1 MSGSVEPGE
10 AVAAGDRGGSSR
22 RRLGVRALAAVAVLL
37 AVLAV
42 ALSYAGRAVLRPAPF
57 ADRAVAA
64 LRDPA
69 VQADVADHVTDAVTR
84 IGGGDLVAVRPL
96 VRSLAGGIVGG
107 QAFAAL
113 FRRALLQAHDAVV
126 GRGDGRVLITV
137 ADVGVL
143 VQGVLER
150 LAPTAARR
158 IATERASRLFTLHP
172 GGAVVDVV
180 QVARRVYSAAWVL
193 AVLGA
198 IAAGAALLLSEDRR
212 RTARQLGIGLLVG
225 GATLAL
231 LVTLG
236 REIAQQLAPP
246 GRGAAAGAVW
256 TAFMGGLRVQA
267 LLLAGAGAIVA
278 GIATGQLGR
287 AGGEAWRAGAWLARP
302 APGASPPPSVAGA
315 IGLVAL
321 GVLILLEPGTTVTA
335 IAVLAGLYVL
345 YRGVAAVAMAIAG
358 SAWNLSAEPG
368 SVRRLAGRA
377 PLAAIAV
384 AVVAGAGVIILTGGG
399 DEAPAATPLTCNG
412 FVALCSRPLND
423 VALAATH
430 NSMASVT
437 LPNWLFGQQDGTIS
451 DQLDQGIH
459 GLLIDTYY
467 GFAVRGGVRTDLET
481 LPKRNAAEQEL
492 GAPAVQAA
500 LRLRARLP
508 AGTGGQRGIFLCHGF
523 CEIGSVTLASALAD
537 LRSFLVSHPGE
548 VVVVINQ
555 DEGVTPTDIGKAFE
569 QAGLL
574 DLVYRGPLGPFPTL
588 RQMIDSN
595 QRLVVMAE
603 NDAGDIPWYHLA
615 YAQALQE
622 TPFRFTRAAQLT
634 DSAKL
639 AASCRA
645 HRGTS
650 SAPLFLLNHWVDT
663 TPTPR
668 PSLATVV
675 NARGALLQ
683 RARTCQR
690 LRSRLPN
697 LIAVD
702 FYRRGDVLGV
712 VDTLNGVSR

>member
-1 MSGSVEPGE
+1 M
-10 AVAAGDRGGSSR
+10 
-22 RRLGVRALAAVAVLL
+22 
-37 AVLAV
+37 AV
-42 ALSYAGRAVLRPAPF
+42 ALSYLGRAVLRPGPF

-69 VQADVADHVTDAVTR
+69 VQTDVADHVTDAVTG

-96 VRSLAGGIVGG
+96 VRSVAGGIVGG

-113 FRRALLQAHDAVV
+113 FRRAILEAHDAVV
-126 GRGDGRVLITV
+126 RRGDGRLLITV
-137 ADVGVL
+137 GDLGVL

-150 LAPTAARR
+150 LAPAAARR
-158 IATERASRLFTLHP
+158 IGAERASTLFTLHP
-172 GGAVVDVV
+172 GGAVIDVV
-180 QVARRVYSAAWVL
+180 QAARAVYSAAWLL

-198 IAAGAALLLSEDRR
+198 IAAAGALLLSDDRR
-212 RTARQLGIGLLVG
+212 RSARQLGIGLAVG
-225 GATLAL
+225 GVVLAL
-231 LVTLG
+231 LVIVG
-236 REIAQQLAPP
+236 RAIAVQLAPA
-246 GRGAAAGAVW
+246 GRGPAVGAVW
-256 TAFMGGLRVQA
+256 TAFLGGLRVQA
-267 LLLAGAGAIVA
+267 LLLAGTGAIVA
-278 GIATGQLGR
+278 GAASGQLGR
-287 AGGEAWRAGAWLARP
+287 AGGEAWRAGVWLVRP
-302 APGASPPPSVAGA
+302 AAGASPPPSLVGA
-315 IGLVAL
+315 IGLIAL
-321 GVLILLEPGTTVTA
+321 GVLILLEPGTMLAA
-335 IAVLAGLYVL
+335 IALLTGLYVL
-345 YRGVAAVAMAIAG
+345 YRGVAAAALAAASGAG
-358 SAWNLSAEPG
+358 KLSRVPT
-368 SVRRLAGRA
+368 SVRRVARRA
-377 PLAAIAV
+377 PAAVAAAVVVVAAAIIV
-384 AVVAGAGVIILTGGG
+384 TGGG

-412 FVALCSRPLND
+412 FVALCDRPLND

-437 LPNWLFGQQDGTIS
+437 LPHWLFGQQDGTIS

-481 LPKRNAAEQEL
+481 LPKRSAAEEQV

-500 LRLRARLP
+500 LRIRSRLP
-508 AGTGGQRGIFLCHGF
+508 AGTGGERAIFLCHGF
-523 CEIGSVTLASALAD
+523 CELGSVTLASALAD

-555 DEGVTPTDIGKAFE
+555 DEGVAPTDIEKAFA

-615 YAQALQE
+615 YAHALQE
-622 TPFRFTRAAQLT
+622 TPFRFTSAPQLT

-645 HRGTS
+645 HRGSS

-663 TPTPR
+663 SPAPR
-668 PSLATVV
+668 PSLASVV
-675 NARGALLQ
+675 NARAALLQ
-683 RARTCQR
+683 RAQTCQR

-712 VDTLNGVSR
+712 TDALNGVSR

>member
-1 MSGSVEPGE
+1 MSAGEPEGSP
-10 AVAAGDRGGSSR
+10 R
-22 RRLGVRALAAVAVLL
+22 RRRTARGLVWAAVVL
-37 AVLAV
+37 VVVAV
-42 ALSYAGRAVLRPAPF
+42 ALSYLGRAVLRPGPF

-69 VQADVADHVTDAVTR
+69 VQTDVADHVTDAVTG

-96 VRSLAGGIVGG
+96 VRSVAGGIVGG

-113 FRRALLQAHDAVV
+113 FRRAILEAHDAVV
-126 GRGDGRVLITV
+126 RRGDGRLLITV
-137 ADVGVL
+137 GDLGVL

-150 LAPTAARR
+150 LAPAAARR
-158 IATERASRLFTLHP
+158 IGAERAPTLFTLHP
-172 GGAVVDVV
+172 GAAVIDVV
-180 QVARRVYSAAWVL
+180 QAARGVYSAAWLL

-198 IAAGAALLLSEDRR
+198 IAAAGALLLSDDRR
-212 RTARQLGIGLLVG
+212 RSARQLGIGLAVG
-225 GATLAL
+225 GVVLAL
-231 LVTLG
+231 PVILG
-236 REIAQQLAPP
+236 QAIAVQLAPA
-246 GRGAAAGAVW
+246 GRGPAASAVW
-256 TAFMGGLRVQA
+256 TAFLGGLRVQA
-267 LLLAGAGAIVA
+267 LLLAGTGAIVA
-278 GIATGQLGR
+278 GAASGQLGR
-287 AGGEAWRAGAWLARP
+287 AGGEAWRAGVWLVRP
-302 APGASPPPSVAGA
+302 AAGASPPPSPVGA
-315 IGLVAL
+315 IGLIAL
-321 GVLILLEPGTTVTA
+321 GVLILLEPGTMLAA
-335 IAVLAGLYVL
+335 IALLTGLYVL
-345 YRGVAAVAMAIAG
+345 YRGVAAAALAAASGAG
-358 SAWNLSAEPG
+358 KLSRVPT
-368 SVRRLAGRA
+368 SVRRVARRA
-377 PLAAIAV
+377 PAAVAAVVVVVAAAIIV
-384 AVVAGAGVIILTGGG
+384 TGGG

-412 FVALCSRPLND
+412 FVALCDRPLND

-437 LPNWLFGQQDGTIS
+437 LPHWLFGQQDGTIS

-481 LPKRNAAEQEL
+481 LPKRSAAEEQV

-500 LRLRARLP
+500 LRIRSRLP
-508 AGTGGQRGIFLCHGF
+508 AGTGGERAIFLCHGF
-523 CEIGSVTLASALAD
+523 CELGSVTLASALAD

-555 DEGVTPTDIGKAFE
+555 DEGVAPTDIEKAFG

-615 YAQALQE
+615 YAHALQE
-622 TPFRFTRAAQLT
+622 TPFRFTSAPQLT

-645 HRGTS
+645 HRGSS

-663 TPTPR
+663 SPAPR
-668 PSLATVV
+668 PSLASVV
-675 NARGALLQ
+675 NARAALLQ
-683 RARTCQR
+683 RAQTCQR

-712 VDTLNGVSR
+712 TDALNGVSR